1 MYIDLVEDIPLVVRA
16 GPGPVEAQAVQGV
29 RFEIAVSLLQN
40 SDLLVGWRE
49 NTF

>member
-1 MYIDLVEDIPLVVRA
+1 MMHCINPTILGQYSSE
-16 GPGPVEAQAVQGV
+16 AVQGV